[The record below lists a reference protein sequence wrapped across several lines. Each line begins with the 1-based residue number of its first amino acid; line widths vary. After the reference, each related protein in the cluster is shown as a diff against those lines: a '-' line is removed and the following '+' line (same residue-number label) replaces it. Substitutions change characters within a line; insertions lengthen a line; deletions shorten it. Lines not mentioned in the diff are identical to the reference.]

1 MRMQTRIAYVL
12 RDIFRKGIAGT
23 INKIPSPVTA
33 YQQSRVPHEIG
44 HIILSRNEFRLDG
57 RF

>member
-1 MRMQTRIAYVL
+1 MQTRIAYVL